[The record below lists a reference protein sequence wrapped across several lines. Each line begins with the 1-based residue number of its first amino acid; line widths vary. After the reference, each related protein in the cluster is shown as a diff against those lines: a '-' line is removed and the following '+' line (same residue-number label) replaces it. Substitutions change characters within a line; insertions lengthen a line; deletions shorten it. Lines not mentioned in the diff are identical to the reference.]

1 MSWPSIRYSRCML
14 LSLTLLSII
23 LFATLTFCDENN
35 PPTNSKISGYVI
47 DAVSGNPL
55 QNATVLINSF
65 YYLKT
70 DDRGFFRFE
79 PPSEGWYNIYAFYD
93 NPETEGIDY
102 VPSFWKIYV
111 EKGVSAYKILALWPG
126 ASIKIEGKIRFVDKP
141 MPASSFKFTIQPF
154 GGAGW
159 GDEYSVDEYGTV
171 GSSKALGLEPNLI
184 IIPAGIPVSIKVEA
198 WIPDRTR
205 KVFTLMNETS
215 PFTLEQG
222 DQRIFDI
229 EKSCLKFNVEYVQN
243 LLDQNLALLQ
253 EARDTGF
260 LVEEEQKRI
269 ERALSF
275 LNSLGGFISRGSY
288 EEAFAMLRNAYIL
301 SEATLEE
308 LRELFAKS
316 SQTSVFS
323 IFIFSLLSL
332 VITYLI
338 VERGTKLKVSLFIG
352 GERSIAVPLRAVV
365 APTIYVLLLIFFFY
379 FFPGCRLISP
389 VLFVL
394 TAFFSFC
401 FSLVLISGLPKIL
414 EGKKQENQAISKG
427 SILVFAFSMAAG
439 NLKRRKLRSFLNILC
454 LTILVFGF
462 IVFTSISP
470 GYGFA
475 SISIGPSR
483 FPLNVMMIS
492 NPPDI
497 PESGFT
503 PLPEYFVEELEDNPN
518 VTLVAPKVENFPS
531 FSPIGYVSTHSGK
544 SKAIYGLLGIV
555 AEQEVAITCI
565 NESIVEGRIFKDEE
579 ENSILISKSLAER
592 LGIKIQDSISVFNR
606 EFKVVG
612 IFNDDNLEKILE
624 LNGKSF
630 LPYRLQPTP
639 GGIYVT
645 QCRGNEIVI
654 MNFKTALTLPNTAI
668 SRIYIE
674 LKNSNNLLKMSDTI
688 VLARG
693 YTVWVSFKGSLYK
706 KYIGSYLEEKGVGLV
721 PFIMLLSILL
731 IGSIMFRSV
740 EERKHDIFILSSIG
754 LNPTHITALF
764 MAEALIIG
772 LISGGLG
779 YLFGV
784 SGYRIIGT
792 ISPLGVKEKA
802 SLEWSLIALLFS
814 SLTSILAALI
824 PAIKASTI
832 VTPSY
837 LRKLR
842 FREEEKP
849 REEGEPWVIELPIKI
864 KRGEIDFFCIYVKR
878 KLSEKR
884 EGLVERIENIEVSME
899 EKENNYVRRKI
910 SFEYIGGEMKRQLR
924 TFNKLIIERRAS
936 DTYYRVYLLSFPD
949 RNFEEAVLKTSMF
962 IRHLILEW
970 NALRPTVVT
979 PFESTL
985 TQLHSLIRFFH
996 PKLLYIVAE
1005 DDISDRIEELKRLL
1019 EKENVS
1025 IPQMLTIRVE
1035 KSATLSEYVKKIE
1048 NAVLEAEAVCV
1059 SGESPSIC
1067 VALALAATKSKKPIC
1082 YVVPQRLSNFS
1093 LRKLP
1098 RVIFLE

>member
-1 MSWPSIRYSRCML
+1 ML
-14 LSLTLLSII
+14 
-23 LFATLTFCDENN
+23 NN
-35 PPTNSKISGYVI
+35 
-47 DAVSGNPL
+47 
-55 QNATVLINSF
+55 
-65 YYLKT
+65 
-70 DDRGFFRFE
+70 
-79 PPSEGWYNIYAFYD
+79 
-93 NPETEGIDY
+93 
-102 VPSFWKIYV
+102 
-111 EKGVSAYKILALWPG
+111 
-126 ASIKIEGKIRFVDKP
+126 
-141 MPASSFKFTIQPF
+141 
-154 GGAGW
+154 
-159 GDEYSVDEYGTV
+159 
-171 GSSKALGLEPNLI
+171 
-184 IIPAGIPVSIKVEA
+184 
-198 WIPDRTR
+198 
-205 KVFTLMNETS
+205 
-215 PFTLEQG
+215 
-222 DQRIFDI
+222 
-229 EKSCLKFNVEYVQN
+229 
-243 LLDQNLALLQ
+243 
-253 EARDTGF
+253 
-260 LVEEEQKRI
+260 
-269 ERALSF
+269 
-275 LNSLGGFISRGSY
+275 
-288 EEAFAMLRNAYIL
+288 
-301 SEATLEE
+301 
-308 LRELFAKS
+308 
-316 SQTSVFS
+316 
-323 IFIFSLLSL
+323 
-332 VITYLI
+332 
-338 VERGTKLKVSLFIG
+338 
-352 GERSIAVPLRAVV
+352 
-365 APTIYVLLLIFFFY
+365 
-379 FFPGCRLISP
+379 
-389 VLFVL
+389 
-394 TAFFSFC
+394 FSFR
-401 FSLVLISGLPKIL
+401 L
-414 EGKKQENQAISKG
+414 
-427 SILVFAFSMAAG
+427 
-439 NLKRRKLRSFLNILC
+439 
-454 LTILVFGF
+454 

-475 SISIGPSR
+475 SISIGSSR
-483 FPLNVMMIS
+483 FPSNVMMIS

-503 PLPEYFVEELEDNPN
+503 LLPEYFVEELEDNPN

-544 SKAIYGLLGIV
+544 SKPIYGLLGIV
-555 AEQEVAITCI
+555 AEQEAAITCI

-579 ENSILISKSLAER
+579 ESSMLISKSLAER
-592 LGIKIQDSISVFNR
+592 LGVKIQGSISVFDR

-645 QCRGNEIVI
+645 RCRGNEIVI

-674 LKNSNNLLKMSDTI
+674 LKNSSNLLKMSDTI

-706 KYIGSYLEEKGVGLV
+706 KYVGSYLEEKGVGLV

-740 EERKHDIFILSSIG
+740 EERKRDIFILSSIG

-792 ISPLGVKEKA
+792 ISPLGVKEKV
-802 SLEWSLIALLFS
+802 SLEWSLVALLFS

-864 KRGEIDFFCIYVKR
+864 KRGEIDFFCIYIKR

-884 EGLVERIENIEVSME
+884 EGLVERIENIKVSME

-924 TFNKLIIERRAS
+924 TFNKLIIGRRAS

-1025 IPQMLTIRVE
+1025 IPQMSTIRVE

-1067 VALALAATKSKKPIC
+1067 VALALATMKSKKSIC
-1082 YVVPQRLSNFS
+1082 YVIPQRLSNFS
-1093 LRKLP
+1093 SRKLP